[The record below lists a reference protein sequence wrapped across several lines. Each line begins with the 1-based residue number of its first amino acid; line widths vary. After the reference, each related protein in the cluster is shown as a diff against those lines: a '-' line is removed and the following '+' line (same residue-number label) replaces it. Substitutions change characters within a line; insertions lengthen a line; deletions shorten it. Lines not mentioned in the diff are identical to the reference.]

1 MSNIKSLKQFIESEK
16 SVQEGAVKNVIK
28 AVGKI
33 PAVVAKAVANPLK
46 SAADNISN
54 GVNDKD
60 ITKSD
65 SAKDK
70 IKDFAAGKHKNNVP
84 LSNVREE
91 KMKSFK
97 DYVFESDGRSTI
109 AFILEGYDEYSTFQ
123 EDQLNEKIEG
133 FDKGAEKIS
142 HKGTKEQLEDH
153 VDKHFSK
160 SSADQKKSVAD
171 ARAYFKNTDLRTEEE
186 KLHGEAYKKKK
197 DEHNAHPDNKHNQME
212 DSIFEHPLKYSGNTI
227 ASTKK
232 HQMAGKDYV
241 IPHGD
246 HKGKGAVIGGMR
258 LTPGAANMGNGKMLR
273 TCPAATKGCEGS
285 GGDRRESGI
294 HKGGICLA
302 AEKGLDNTVGA
313 KKDKLARTRA
323 LADPKHQKHG
333 AALLASDLTSMHKK
347 AEKEDS
353 VAHLR
358 QRDSSDIDLVS
369 GIVKKHFGDHPSWKK
384 DDKDPKAKAHMKMYG
399 YSKYSK
405 HNGADE
411 KEEHITRS
419 DTGPEYNSKGE
430 AIAGNRERK
439 HATIEH
445 LKGGKETRAYMVMA
459 AKRDSKTI
467 KTDKDPVKDIH
478 TVRYHKY
485 DEHGNHIGHEDFDA
499 DRNHANGDLRQYDK
513 QAVRNTHDE
522 HGREKG
528 AVTLTDISGGN
539 TKDVASG
546 EHAGKEANPMV
557 HPLTHDHLTDD
568 PDHPGKKIYH
578 VDPPHLKKKKII
590 PIGVAK

>member
-1 MSNIKSLKQFIESEK
+1 MTHTFKQYI
-16 SVQEGAVKNVIK
+16 
-28 AVGKI
+28 
-33 PAVVAKAVANPLK
+33 
-46 SAADNISN
+46 
-54 GVNDKD
+54 
-60 ITKSD
+60 
-65 SAKDK
+65 
-70 IKDFAAGKHKNNVP
+70 
-84 LSNVREE
+84 
-91 KMKSFK
+91 
-97 DYVFESDGRSTI
+97 
-109 AFILEGYDEYSTFQ
+109 
-123 EDQLNEKIEG
+123 EDQLHRQQQDFFFESYDEFATFQADQINEKIEG
-133 FDKGAEKIS
+133 FDKDASKVS
-142 HKGTKEQLEDH
+142 HKGVKEQLEAH
-153 VDKHFSK
+153 VDNHFSK
-160 SSADQKKSVAD
+160 SPEDQKKSVAE
-171 ARAYFKNTDLRTEEE
+171 ARTYFKNTDLRTEEE
-186 KLHGEAYKKKK
+186 KAHGAEYKKKR
-197 DEHNAHPDNKHNQME
+197 EAHNAHPDNKKNQME
-212 DSIFEHPLKYSGNTI
+212 ESIFEQPLKYSGSTI

-232 HQMAGKDYV
+232 HQMAGKDYE

-302 AEKGLDNTVGA
+302 AEKGLDNTPTA
-313 KKDKLARTRA
+313 KRDKLARTRA

-333 AALLASDLTSMHKK
+333 AALLAADLTAMHKK

-358 QRDSSDIDLVS
+358 QRDSSDMDLVS
-369 GIVKKHFGDHPSWKK
+369 GIVKKHYGDKPSWKK
-384 DDKDPKAKAHMKMYG
+384 NDKDPKAKAHMKMYG
-399 YSKYSK
+399 YSKYAK
-405 HNGADE
+405 DNGEDE

-419 DTGPEYNSKGE
+419 DTGPEFNSKGE
-430 AIAGNRERK
+430 TIAGNRERK
-439 HATIEH
+439 AATIEH
-445 LKGGKETRAYMVMA
+445 LKGGKHTRVYMVMA
-459 AKRDSKTI
+459 AKRDKNTI

-485 DEHGNHIGHEDFDA
+485 DKDGNHVGYEDFDA

-539 TKDVASG
+539 TKDTASG
-546 EHAGKEANPMV
+546 EHEGKEANPMV
-557 HPLTHDHLTDD
+557 HPLTPDHITDD

-590 PIGVAK
+590 PIGVSK